1 MKYYID
7 GTGDS
12 WIRFRCPGV
21 CRPVNIKKERI
32 TTTIGVNNHKNI
44 GTPEKPTLV
53 GKKGGEPLKSGSS
66 LGIDQVRGCS
76 CHPWLVDGVF
86 VDKRGNKITTLELL
100 DI

>member
-7 GTGDS
+7 QNGDS

-21 CRPVNIKKERI
+21 CRPVNNRKGNIVA
-32 TTTIGVNNHKNI
+32 IGVNNHKNI

-76 CHPWLVDGVF
+76 CHPFLVDGVF
-86 VDKRGNKITTLELL
+86 VDKKGNKYPTLELL
-100 DI
+100 EFE